1 MDQEWLANFQKK
13 LDDYHSWP
21 TLYVFKFIVP
31 KGKEDDLRQLFP
43 LHTPSEKESKN
54 GNYTSLTLQ
63 MMMPSADAVIDVY
76 KKAAVIEGLIAL

>member
-1 MDQEWLANFQKK
+1 MDAAWLSSFQKK
-13 LDDYHSWP
+13 LDAYHSWP

-31 KGKEDDLRQLFP
+31 KGKEDELRQLFP
-43 LHTPSEKESKN
+43 LHTAAEKESKQ

-76 KKAAVIEGLIAL
+76 QKAAVIEGIIAL